1 MSQINGINSSAVSPL
16 DPMVQGLDPELML
29 AYLKNS
35 IDEINSNIQERVRE
49 IKERNDLRKRYV
61 QLKEDLEM
69 LKNIL
74 PKDDNGKIKWD
85 ASIKIGDLPP
95 SIAKYVS
102 NLNPENENSARSVA
116 EEYLAKSYPDL
127 FGVVDNSHG
136 VPVKVS
142 EGSDE
147 GLLDAILNTNAAN
160 DLTTHVDLRI
170 QELTAN
176 DELEMLQLQ
185 SLVKKYDSI
194 IQATSN
200 VINQIYATQSAIIK
214 NIG

>member
-85 ASIKIGDLPP
+85 EPIKIGDLPP

-127 FGVVDNSHG
+127 F
-136 VPVKVS
+136 